1 LLIARLVAL
10 GCLLGWAA
18 LLGTPA
24 LEPAPRALA
33 GGSLLDLRSLTGAA
47 LVASRLLLRTSL
59 AALRFAPLGLFAVF
73 VLPDQAGR
81 LLRAGLVALPALV
94 LATVVAWLALAARAG
109 SAPGPFEIL
118 VPGVGILVGAWAG
131 LAWRRGWRARL
142 MFLPTLVANAVVLLL
157 LALGLAV
164 LSLDAEPALAE
175 PKPLTSAEKR
185 HIVELFQGKNPRKV
199 PPGETR
205 TLRLTGAELD
215 RLASWAALSTG
226 RGVRTSVRLEA
237 SGLAGA
243 ASLRVPRTAR
253 WWNVR
258 AAARVGI
265 EKGRLAATGTEL
277 RVGQFRLPAL
287 LLEVASPFLVAGLQG
302 DRDLRSVLP
311 AVESLSFS
319 PEAATLSYTRVD
331 MPPGLVARLVWGEGA
346 GEATREVVYAHVDR
360 LLKALEATP
369 EGDARFARA
378 LETAF
383 ATASERSAAS
393 GAAAAENRAAILALG
408 IVLGHPRLARSVGER
423 LDDERS
429 GAALDLVAGT
439 TLRGRGDWARHFT
452 LSGALTVLS
461 AASPSDAAGLLK
473 EELDADG
480 GSGFSFGDLLADRAG
495 TTFADTATRD
505 DASALQ
511 VQQRLAGGFRVDD
524 FFPPAADLPEGIDD
538 AELQARYG
546 GVGGALYRQKADEI
560 ERRLAACAAYRESLP
575 PAEAPP
581 APGQVVR

>member
-24 LEPAPRALA
+24 LEPVPRAL
-33 GGSLLDLRSLTGAA
+33 GGSSLLELRSLTGAA
-47 LVASRLLLRTSL
+47 VFAARALMQAALL
-59 AALRFAPLGLFAVF
+59 ALRFAPLGFFAVF

-81 LLRAGLVALPALV
+81 LSRAGLVAVPALV
-94 LATVVAWLALAARAG
+94 LASVAARLALAARAG
-109 SAPGPFEIL
+109 SAPGAFEIL
-118 VPGVGILVGAWAG
+118 VPGLGLLVGAWAG

-142 MFLPTLVANAVVLLL
+142 MFLPTLVANALVLLL
-157 LALGLAV
+157 VGFGLAV
-164 LSLDAEPALAE
+164 LSLDAEPALEE

-185 HIVELFQGKNPRKV
+185 HIVELFQGKNPRKL
-199 PPGETR
+199 PPGEVR
-205 TLRLTGAELD
+205 TLRLNGSELD
-215 RLASWAALSTG
+215 QLTSWAALATG
-226 RGVRTSVRLEA
+226 RGVRTRVQPVA
-237 SGLAGA
+237 SGVA
-243 ASLRVPRTAR
+243 ASVSVPVPRTGR

-265 EKGRLAATGTEL
+265 EKGRLAGTGTEL
-277 RVGQFRLPAL
+277 RVGQFQAPSL
-287 LLEVASPFLVAGLQG
+287 LLGVVSPFLVVGLQG

-319 PEAATLSYTRVD
+319 PEAATLRYTRVD

-346 GEATREVVYAHVDR
+346 GEATRETVYAHVDR
-360 LLKALEATP
+360 LLATLATTP
-369 EGDARFARA
+369 AGDARFARA

-383 ATASERSAAS
+383 AAARERGAVS
-393 GAAAAENRAAILALG
+393 GGPAAENRAAILALG

-429 GAALDLVAGT
+429 GAALDLLAGT
-439 TLRGRGDWARHFT
+439 TLRRRGDWARHFT
-452 LSGALTVLS
+452 VSAALTALA

-495 TTFADTATRD
+495 TSFADSATRD
-505 DASALQ
+505 DASALRM
-511 VQQRLAGGFRVDD
+511 QQRLAGGFRVDD
-524 FFPPAADLPEGIDD
+524 FFPPAADLPEGIAD

-546 GVGGALYRQKADEI
+546 GVGGALYRQKAEEI
-560 ERRLAACAAYRESLP
+560 ERRLAACAAYRESAP

-581 APGQVVR
+581 SGGPVVK

>member
-33 GGSLLDLRSLTGAA
+33 ESSLLDLSSLTGAA
-47 LVASRLLLRTSL
+47 LVAGRMLLRASL
-59 AALRFAPLGLFAVF
+59 SALRFAPLGLFAVF

-94 LATVVAWLALAARAG
+94 LATLAAWLALAARAG
-109 SAPGPFEIL
+109 SAPGAFEIL
-118 VPGVGILVGAWAG
+118 VPGLGILVGAWAG

-142 MFLPTLVANAVVLLL
+142 LFLPTLVANAVVLLL

-164 LSLDAEPALAE
+164 LSLDAEAALE
-175 PKPLTSAEKR
+175 QPKPLTSAQKR
-185 HIVELFQGKNPRKV
+185 HIVELFQDKNPRKV
-199 PPGETR
+199 PPGEAR
-205 TLRLTGAELD
+205 TLRLTGSELD
-215 RLASWAALSTG
+215 QLASWAALSTG

-237 SGLAGA
+237 SGIAAA
-243 ASLRVPRTAR
+243 ASLRVPRTSR

-277 RVGQFRLPAL
+277 RVGQIRVPSL
-287 LLEVASPFLVAGLQG
+287 LLAGVSPFLVAGLQG

-311 AVESLSFS
+311 AVESLAFS

-360 LLKALEATP
+360 LLKTLEATP

-383 ATASERSAAS
+383 SMASERSAAS
-393 GAAAAENRAAILALG
+393 GACAAENRAAILALG

-429 GAALDLVAGT
+429 AAASDLMAGT
-439 TLRGRGDWARHFT
+439 SVRGRPDWARHFT
-452 LSGALTVLS
+452 VSGALTVLS

-495 TTFADTATRD
+495 TTFADVAMRD
-505 DASALQ
+505 DASALR
-511 VQQRLAGGFRVDD
+511 VQQRLAAGFRVDD
-524 FFPPAADLPEGIDD
+524 FFPPAADLPEGIAD

-560 ERRLAACAAYRESLP
+560 ERRLARCAAYRESLP
-575 PAEAPP
+575 PAEASPER
-581 APGQVVR
+581 GQVSK